1 MFLVTVLG
9 VVRPPVLEEVV
20 DVPGDGDQ
28 HGGRYQGVEGP
39 HGPHSTAAPRHDQV
53 AAEEW
58 FGEEGRGDTAE
69 GVAEVEGVHV
79 GGGVTARASPDPG
92 TSHTGTGDP
101 GQELL
106 LQSKHG
112 NANVAHV

>member
-1 MFLVTVLG
+1 MLG

-20 DVPGDGDQ
+20 DVPWHWDQ
-28 HGGRYQGVEGP
+28 HDGRYQGVEGP

-58 FGEEGRGDTAE
+58 FGEEGRGDTAQ

-79 GGGVTARASPDPG
+79 GVGVTAGACPDPG

-112 NANVAHV
+112 NANVANL